1 MKVARVLSVL
11 LLSLLSNA
19 VVSQNDTMYVVQNGT
34 ITGKHA
40 VSSYDSIVFYDPIS
54 IKFNDSILTD
64 ASGNTYTSVK
74 IGTQEWMAENL
85 RATKYSDGT
94 VIPNV
99 TDSAQWV
106 SLTTGAWCHYNNDSQ
121 YDSVY
126 GKLYNWYTVETGKLC
141 PSGWHVPA
149 DADWTA
155 LDDYL
160 AANGHSGTEPEAL
173 KATSGWGDHWY
184 YNGTDDYGWNALPG
198 GMFVKHPYR
207 SFDGLGRDGFWWSS
221 SQYDYITTSTYAFAR
236 VITAYNQYFFSAWEK
251 ERGHSIRCIKSAAD
265 TAASMYLIDSGIVIG
280 KYTTSTIDS
289 VVFYRPVML
298 PTLTTTISSIKGTS
312 AVIGGDITNNGGG
325 AVTSR
330 GVCWGTS
337 SNPTT
342 GDNSTVNGSGTGIFT
357 SNLSGL
363 TRNTTYYVRA
373 YAINSAGISY
383 GNEMSFTTTNAVYG
397 NGLTDASGNTYQSVI
412 IGTQEWMAENLR
424 TSKYADGTSI
434 PNVKDGDLW
443 ADLDFGVGQGDTSQW
458 DGNPLGAWCHYD
470 NDSQYDS
477 IYGKLYNWFAV
488 GTEKLCPTGWHV
500 PSYDEWTLL
509 IDYLGVNGYE
519 NKESWALKS
528 RSDWNG
534 SDNYGWNG
542 LPGGYRDDNGPFF
555 YEGYRGRG
563 MWWTSTPIYLTS
575 AFHTRFA
582 DHYDWFNRIEMDKV
596 YGFSVRCL
604 KD

>member
-1 MKVARVLSVL
+1 MKALRVLSVI
-11 LLSLLSNA
+11 LLSLLSNS
-19 VVSQNDTMYVVQNGT
+19 VVSQNDTLYVVQGGSV
-34 ITGKHA
+34 IGKHA
-40 VSSYDSIVFYDPIS
+40 VSSYDSIVFYDPVS

-94 VIPNV
+94 VIPNE
-99 TDSAQWV
+99 TLKTEWSYL
-106 SLTTGAWCHYNNDSQ
+106 STGAWVHYNNDSQ
-121 YDSVY
+121 YDSTY
-126 GKLYNWYTVETGKLC
+126 GKLYNWYAVETEKLC
-141 PSGWHVPA
+141 PLGWHVPTNTE
-149 DADWTA
+149 WTG

-160 AANGHSGTEPEAL
+160 AANGHSKIGAL
-173 KATSGWGDHWY
+173 KSISGWGEGWGQ
-184 YNGTDDYGWNALPG
+184 NGTDDYGWNGLPG
-198 GMFVKHPYR
+198 GAFFANPTTP
-207 SFDGLGRDGFWWSS
+207 SFHSLGDHGHWWSS
-221 SQYDYITTSTYAFAR
+221 SSNNTIASAHVLSSWNVDYSDFTGSKKNGY
-236 VITAYNQYFFSAWEK
+236 
-251 ERGHSIRCIKSAAD
+251 SIRCIKSAAD

-280 KYTTSTIDS
+280 KYTISTIDS

-298 PTLTTTISSIKGTS
+298 PTLTTTISSINGTS
-312 AVIGGDITNNGGG
+312 AVSGGDITNNGGG

-330 GVCWGTS
+330 GICWGTS
-337 SNPTT
+337 SNPTI
-342 GDNSTVNGSGTGIFT
+342 GDNSTVNGSGTGSFT

-383 GNEMSFTTTNAVYG
+383 GNEWSFTTTNVIDG

-458 DGNPLGAWCHYD
+458 EGNPLGAWCHYD

-488 GTEKLCPTGWHV
+488 GTDKLCPTGWHV
-500 PSYDEWTLL
+500 PSYDEWTVL

-555 YEGYRGRG
+555 YEGDRGN
-563 MWWTSTPIYLTS
+563 WWTSTPIYLTS
-575 AFHTRFA
+575 AFHTRFG

>member
-94 VIPNV
+94 VIPNE
-99 TDSAQWV
+99 TLKTEWSYL
-106 SLTTGAWCHYNNDSQ
+106 STGAWCHYNNDSQ
-121 YDSVY
+121 YDSTY
-126 GKLYNWYTVETGKLC
+126 GKLYNWYAVETEKLC
-141 PSGWHVPA
+141 PLGWHVPTEA
-149 DADWTA
+149 EWTA

-160 AANGHSGTEPEAL
+160 AANGHSKIGAL
-173 KATSGWGDHWY
+173 KSTSGWGEGWGQ
-184 YNGTDDYGWNALPG
+184 NGTDDYGWNGLPG
-198 GMFVKHPYR
+198 GGFFANPTTP
-207 SFDGLGRDGFWWSS
+207 SFHSLGDHGYWWSS
-221 SQYDYITTSTYAFAR
+221 SSNNTIASAHVLSSWYVDYSLFTGSKKNGY
-236 VITAYNQYFFSAWEK
+236 
-251 ERGHSIRCIKSAAD
+251 SIRCIKSAAD

-280 KYTTSTIDS
+280 KYTISTIDS

-363 TRNTTYYVRA
+363 TRKTTYYVRA

-383 GNEMSFTTTNAVYG
+383 GNEVSFTTTNAVYG

-434 PNVKDGDLW
+434 PNVKDQNLW
-443 ADLDFGVGQGDTSQW
+443 REQADTFNLRGPAV
-458 DGNPLGAWCHYD
+458 GAWCHYL

-477 IYGKLYNWFAV
+477 TYGKLYNGFAV
-488 GTEKLCPTGWHV
+488 ETEKLCPIGWHV
-500 PSYDEWTLL
+500 PTVTEWTVL
-509 IDYLGVNGYE
+509 IDYLAANGHDGKEGV
-519 NKESWALKS
+519 ALKS
-528 RSDWNG
+528 TYGWPDNYDGTTGNG
-534 SDNYGWNG
+534 TDNYGWNG
-542 LPGGYRDDNGPFF
+542 LPGGQRGELGDFF
-555 YEGYRGRG
+555 FIDIIGLWWSSSKSEEGSYIWHQRINDSSDKIFSYRGLKN
-563 MWWTSTPIYLTS
+563 S
-575 AFHTRFA
+575 
-582 DHYDWFNRIEMDKV
+582 
-596 YGFSVRCL
+596 GFSVRCL